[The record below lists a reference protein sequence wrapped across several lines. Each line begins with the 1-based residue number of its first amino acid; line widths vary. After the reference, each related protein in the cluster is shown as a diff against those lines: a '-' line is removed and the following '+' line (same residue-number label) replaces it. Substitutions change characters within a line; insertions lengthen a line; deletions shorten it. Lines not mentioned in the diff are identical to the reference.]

1 MGRIKT
7 RLPKGGTLILLWI
20 GGVILLGAVGW
31 GIGWT
36 AHRLLD
42 AREPLPTETV
52 RPTLRPS
59 PQPSPVATATA
70 PPPTDVPTEVSPGEP
85 TADQPADTPVL
96 TSTPLATSEFAPAPT
111 QRTYVVQAGDGGL
124 AMIAGKVC
132 PNLVEYADRLA
143 FAEEI
148 QRLNPD
154 KIQDIS
160 VVPVGIELIIPP
172 CPQ

>member
-1 MGRIKT
+1 MGRIRT

-42 AREPLPTETV
+42 AREPLPTETA
-52 RPTLRPS
+52 RPTVRPS
-59 PQPSPVATATA
+59 PVPTATLPA
-70 PPPTDVPTEVSPGEP
+70 PTDAPTGVSPGEP

-124 AMIAGKVC
+124 AAIAGKVC
-132 PNLVEYADRLA
+132 PNLVEYAERLA

-148 QRLNPD
+148 QKLNPD
-154 KIQDIS
+154 KIQDIDDIS
-160 VVPVGIELIIPP
+160 SGIELVIPP

>member
-1 MGRIKT
+1 MGRIRT

-42 AREPLPTETV
+42 AREPLPTETP
-52 RPTLRPS
+52 RPTVRPS
-59 PQPSPVATATA
+59 PVPTATA
-70 PPPTDVPTEVSPGEP
+70 PAPTGVSPGEP

-96 TSTPLATSEFAPAPT
+96 TSTPLATDAFAPAPT
-111 QRTYVVQAGDGGL
+111 LRTYVVQPEDVGL

-132 PNLVEYADRLA
+132 PDLVEYADREA
-143 FAEEI
+143 FAKEI

-154 KIQDIS
+154 KIYDINDIRA
-160 VVPVGIELIIPP
+160 GMELVIPP

>member
-1 MGRIKT
+1 MGRIRT

-42 AREPLPTETV
+42 AREPLPTETP
-52 RPTLRPS
+52 RPTVRPS
-59 PQPSPVATATA
+59 PVPTATA
-70 PPPTDVPTEVSPGEP
+70 PAPTGVSPGEP

-96 TSTPLATSEFAPAPT
+96 TSTPLVTSEFAPAPT
-111 QRTYVVQAGDGGL
+111 QRIYVVQAGDGAL
-124 AMIAGKVC
+124 PKIAGKVC
-132 PNLVEYADRLA
+132 PDLVEYLDRVA

-148 QRLNPD
+148 QKLNSD
-154 KIQDIS
+154 KIQSVDDIS
-160 VVPVGIELIIPP
+160 PGMELVIPP

>member
-1 MGRIKT
+1 MSRIKT

-42 AREPLPTETV
+42 SREPTPTETA
-52 RPTLRPS
+52 RPTI
-59 PQPSPVATATA
+59 QPSPVPTATEPA
-70 PPPTDVPTEVSPGEP
+70 PTDMPTAISPGEP
-85 TADQPADTPVL
+85 TADQPVDAPDL

-111 QRTYVVQAGDGGL
+111 QRTYIVQAGDGGL
-124 AMIAGKVC
+124 ALIAGKVC
-132 PNLVEYADRLA
+132 PDLVEYAERVA

-148 QRLNPD
+148 QSLNSD

-160 VVPVGIELIIPP
+160 VVPAGIELVIPP

>member
-42 AREPLPTETV
+42 AREPPPTETA
-52 RPTLRPS
+52 RPTV
-59 PQPSPVATATA
+59 QPSPAPTATVPA
-70 PPPTDVPTEVSPGEP
+70 PTGVPTDVSPGEP
-85 TADQPADTPVL
+85 TADQPADTTAL
-96 TSTPLATSEFAPAPT
+96 TSTPLATSEFALEPT
-111 QRTYVVQAGDGGL
+111 PRTYVVQAGDGGL
-124 AMIAGKVC
+124 AAIAGIVC
-132 PNLVEYADRLA
+132 PDLVEYADRLA

-148 QRLNPD
+148 QRWNSD
-154 KIQDIS
+154 EIQDMS
-160 VVPVGIELIIPP
+160 NVPAGVVLSIPP
-172 CPQ
+172 CP

>member
-1 MGRIKT
+1 MGRIRT

-42 AREPLPTETV
+42 AREPPPTETP
-52 RPTLRPS
+52 RPTV
-59 PQPSPVATATA
+59 QPSPVPTATVPA
-70 PPPTDVPTEVSPGEP
+70 PTDVSPGEP
-85 TADQPADTPVL
+85 TADQPADTPAL
-96 TSTPLATSEFAPAPT
+96 TSTPLATSEFAPTPT
-111 QRTYVVQAGDGGL
+111 LRTYVVETGDGL
-124 AMIAGKVC
+124 AVIAGMVC
-132 PNLVEYADRLA
+132 PDLVEYADRLA

-148 QRLNPD
+148 QKLNSD
-154 KIQDIS
+154 KIQSVDDIS
-160 VVPVGIELIIPP
+160 PGMELVIPP

>member
-1 MGRIKT
+1 MGRIRT

-42 AREPLPTETV
+42 AREPTPTATARPTV
-52 RPTLRPS
+52 RP
-59 PQPSPVATATA
+59 SPVPTATLPA
-70 PPPTDVPTEVSPGEP
+70 PTDAPTGISPGEP
-85 TADQPADTPVL
+85 TADQPAL
-96 TSTPLATSEFAPAPT
+96 TSTPLATDVFAPQPT

-124 AMIAGKVC
+124 AKIAGKVC
-132 PNLVEYADRLA
+132 PNLVEYAERVA

-160 VVPVGIELIIPP
+160 IVPSGIELVIPP